1 VTAMSMHA
9 IEDMVQGAVE
19 VLDRHFPADDERVRD
34 WLVALYEFQNG
45 YDCSITQHR
54 VLEIL
59 LRRGHTLRFPVSEHP
74 DYAGRREH
82 FDAITE
88 FTTLREFG
96 EDEEEFAGE
105 LEDGY
110 VDPPWL
116 YCGAGTALW
125 RRMAGPDAVAPRE
138 VRLLDVV
145 VAVAEAA
152 ERDGDVELIALW
164 WALGHQ
170 ALVGDH
176 PLSTEELA
184 GTPGVQELRAV
195 VRRTGAHQAKLW
207 YDLRPDDEDL
217 DRMGDELQTW
227 WYRIDWT

>member
-1 VTAMSMHA
+1 MIAMSMHA

-19 VLDRHFPADDERVRD
+19 VLDRHFPADDQRVRD
-34 WLVALYEFQNG
+34 WIVALFAFQDG
-45 YDCSITQHR
+45 YDCSLTQHR
-54 VLEIL
+54 VLDIL

-74 DYAGRREH
+74 DYARRRAY
-82 FDAITE
+82 FDGIGE

-96 EDEEEFAGE
+96 EDEVEFAGE

-116 YCGAGTALW
+116 YCEAGSALW
-125 RRMAGPDAVAPRE
+125 RRMAGPDAVPPRA

-164 WALGHQ
+164 WALGHE
-170 ALVGDH
+170 ALVGGC
-176 PLSTEELA
+176 PLSAEELA
-184 GTPGVQELRAV
+184 ATPGVQELRAV

-207 YDLRPDDEDL
+207 YDLRPDDDAL
-217 DRMGDELQTW
+217 DQMDDELSTW
-227 WYRIDWT
+227 WYRID